1 MPSGYQVAANGV
13 LILHVGYVA
22 FVVLGLLLILI
33 GGLFR
38 WRWVRNRWFRA
49 VHLLAITIV
58 VLESWLNIT
67 CPLTTLENWL
77 RVKAGAETY
86 EGDFIAIWLHSILF
100 FDLPPWVFV
109 YGYTAF
115 GVAVLAGLI
124 LVPPRLKAE
133 TSADS

>member
-1 MPSGYQVAANGV
+1 MPSGYQLAANGV

-38 WRWVRNRWFRA
+38 WRWVRNRWFRT

-100 FDLPPWVFV
+100 FDLPQWVFV

-115 GVAVLAGLI
+115 GAAVLAGLI
-124 LVPPRLKAE
+124 LVPPRLIAE
-133 TSADS
+133 RSPDL

>member
-1 MPSGYQVAANGV
+1 MPSGYQLAANGV

-22 FVVLGLLLILI
+22 FVVLSLLLILI

-49 VHLLAITIV
+49 VHLLAIAIV

-86 EGDFIAIWLHSILF
+86 DGDFIAIWLHSILF

-115 GVAVLAGLI
+115 GAAVLAGLI
-124 LVPPRLKAE
+124 LVPPRLRVE
-133 TSADS
+133 RTPDL

>member
-1 MPSGYQVAANGV
+1 MPFGYQLAANGV
-13 LILHVGYVA
+13 LILHVCYVA
-22 FVVLGLLLILI
+22 FVVLGLLLILV

-115 GVAVLAGLI
+115 GAAVLAGLI
-124 LVPPRLKAE
+124 LVPPRLRAE
-133 TSADS
+133 RSPDL

>member
-1 MPSGYQVAANGV
+1 MPSGYQLAANGV

-22 FVVLGLLLILI
+22 FVVLGLLLILV

-58 VLESWLNIT
+58 VLESWLSIT

-100 FDLPPWVFV
+100 FDLPSWVFV

-115 GVAVLAGLI
+115 GAAVLAGLF
-124 LVPPRLKAE
+124 LVPPRLRAE
-133 TSADS
+133 RSPDL

>member
-1 MPSGYQVAANGV
+1 MPSGYQLAANGV

-22 FVVLGLLLILI
+22 FVVLGLLLILV
-33 GGLFR
+33 GGFFR

-49 VHLLAITIV
+49 MHLLGITIV

-86 EGDFIAIWLHSILF
+86 DGDFIAIWLHSILF
-100 FDLPPWVFV
+100 FDLPSWVFV

-115 GVAVLAGLI
+115 GAAVLAGLI
-124 LVPPRLKAE
+124 LVPPKLRAGR
-133 TSADS
+133 

>member
-1 MPSGYQVAANGV
+1 MSSGYQLAANGV

-100 FDLPPWVFV
+100 FDLPSWVFV

-115 GVAVLAGLI
+115 GAAVLAGLI
-124 LVPPRLKAE
+124 LVPPRLRAAR
-133 TSADS
+133 SPDS

>member
-1 MPSGYQVAANGV
+1 MPSGYQLAANGV

-86 EGDFIAIWLHSILF
+86 DGDFIAIWLHSILF

-115 GVAVLAGLI
+115 GAAVLAGLI
-124 LVPPRLKAE
+124 LVPPKLRAE
-133 TSADS
+133 RTSDF

>member
-1 MPSGYQVAANGV
+1 MPSGYQLAANGV

-22 FVVLGLLLILI
+22 FVVLGLLLILV

-115 GVAVLAGLI
+115 GAAVLAGLI
-124 LVPPRLKAE
+124 LVPPKLRAQR
-133 TSADS
+133 TSDF

>member
-1 MPSGYQVAANGV
+1 MPSGYQLAANGV
-13 LILHVGYVA
+13 LILHVAYVA

-86 EGDFIAIWLHSILF
+86 DGDFIAIWLHSILF

-115 GVAVLAGLI
+115 GAAVLAGLI
-124 LVPPRLKAE
+124 LVPSKLRAGRTPDL
-133 TSADS
+133 

>member
-1 MPSGYQVAANGV
+1 MPSGYQLAANGV

-22 FVVLGLLLILI
+22 FVVLGLLLILV

-49 VHLLAITIV
+49 VHLLAIAIV

-115 GVAVLAGLI
+115 GAAVLAGLI
-124 LVPPRLKAE
+124 LVPPRLRAE
-133 TSADS
+133 RTSDL

>member
-1 MPSGYQVAANGV
+1 MPSGYQLAANGV
-13 LILHVGYVA
+13 LILHVAYVG

-86 EGDFIAIWLHSILF
+86 DGDFIAIWLHSILF

-115 GVAVLAGLI
+115 GAAVLAGLI
-124 LVPPRLKAE
+124 LVPPRLRAE
-133 TSADS
+133 RSPDL

>member
-1 MPSGYQVAANGV
+1 MPSGYQLAANGV

-38 WRWVRNRWFRA
+38 WRWVRNPWFRA
-49 VHLLAITIV
+49 AHLLAISIV

-115 GVAVLAGLI
+115 GAAVLAGLI
-124 LVPPRLKAE
+124 LVPPRLRAE
-133 TSADS
+133 RSPDL